1 MANQW
6 SLTDGF
12 KEGLDQAFTPVER
25 ADAAFARGQQ
35 IIDNAYKI
43 DENQAT
49 KDSRLAVAE
58 QKRREAQAFL
68 DYTTENP
75 EALKEQMGTK
85 IDAAN
90 SINQE
95 IIAGNE
101 GKATARDERTTI
113 QDLIDTSGTVVTPA
127 TKDDQGNVLQ
137 DETRRDATDI
147 ERLEIAA
154 ARAPTY
160 AIKQTLDTQVKVKYG
175 LEAQQA
181 IAGGDLVGG
190 YQMMKKA
197 GIISGN
203 ATLEADTATGGYRLK
218 GTYIDR
224 PLSEA
229 AVREMFFS
237 QATKE
242 ALATQREK
250 FANTMQLANFNAE
263 KAYQLNDMTTDRAF
277 KLNDLTTRRAVQIA
291 NINGQTRRDT
301 SKYGRGGGGESS
313 NGGGGDGAL
322 GISLNSAG
330 KYTIN
335 QPASNAQKVAPV
347 WGQVIQAWGSNED
360 TKQVATNLFKSM
372 SSDPVN
378 KQMLQKAMYEQT
390 PEANNI
396 RIQMAEQIQSGT
408 NTLIKQR
415 GAMQPQANMG
425 VPSPA
430 IAPVVQSMPAQSLD
444 EAQAN
449 YDAANSQ
456 FNLATSTSAR
466 GQFTDAQIITLNNRV
481 KTASNELKTIKAAA
495 YKARAEQAYN
505 PNMGP
510 YLSKNIRP
518 NTQQFEDIKRS
529 LQ

>member
-1 MANQW
+1 MLFR
-6 SLTDGF
+6 S
-12 KEGLDQAFTPVER
+12 
-25 ADAAFARGQQ
+25 
-35 IIDNAYKI
+35 

-68 DYTTENP
+68 DYTTENS
-75 EALKEQMGTK
+75 EALKEQMSTK

-101 GKATARDERTTI
+101 DKATARDERTTI

-160 AIKQTLDTQVKVKYG
+160 AIKQALDTQVKVKYG

-203 ATLEADTATGGYRLK
+203 ATLEADTSTGGFRLK

-250 FANTMQLANFNAE
+250 FANTMQLADFNAE

-301 SKYGRGGGGESS
+301 SKYGRGGGTGRGSS
-313 NGGGGDGAL
+313 GSAQDISDNAMQNGPV
-322 GISLNSAG
+322 SLNAAG
-330 KYTIN
+330 KYTMN

-372 SSDPVN
+372 AGDPVN
-378 KQMLQKAMYEQT
+378 KQMLQKAMYDQT
-390 PEANNI
+390 LEANNI

-408 NTLIKQR
+408 NALIKQR
-415 GAMQPQANMG
+415 GAMQPQSNMS
-425 VPSPA
+425 VPSLA
-430 IAPVVQSMPAQSLD
+430 IAPV
-444 EAQAN
+444 N
-449 YDAANSQ
+449 
-456 FNLATSTSAR
+456 
-466 GQFTDAQIITLNNRV
+466 
-481 KTASNELKTIKAAA
+481 
-495 YKARAEQAYN
+495 
-505 PNMGP
+505 
-510 YLSKNIRP
+510 
-518 NTQQFEDIKRS
+518 
-529 LQ
+529 